1 MAEHPTGATGQ
12 SNPDFTQT
20 TSPAVPNQSMPQ
32 TPLNQAALQGVGHIP
47 AMAARPKSVS
57 ATAIVGLVL
66 GVLAIAGCWI
76 PIINNISFFGGLIGL
91 VFSIIGTVGTVRGKS
106 NGKGIAIAGLVLNVL
121 SMVLVLWLQSLWS
134 AALS

>member
-1 MAEHPTGATGQ
+1 
-12 SNPDFTQT
+12 
-20 TSPAVPNQSMPQ
+20 
-32 TPLNQAALQGVGHIP
+32 
-47 AMAARPKSVS
+47 MAAQPKSVS

-66 GVLAIAGCWI
+66 GILAIAGCWI